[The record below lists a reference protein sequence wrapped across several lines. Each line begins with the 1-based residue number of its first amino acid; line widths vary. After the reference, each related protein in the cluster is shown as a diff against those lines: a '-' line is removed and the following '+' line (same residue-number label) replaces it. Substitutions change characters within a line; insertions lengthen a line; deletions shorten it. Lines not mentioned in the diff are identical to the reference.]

1 MKQQQGSLR
10 EVMPGTAEV
19 VDWLRSQIGKEA
31 ADRVVLKGKV
41 GRGGFY
47 MAEIGPDGVFREF
60 GSTKSGRRLAATDG
74 RLVWS
79 DEKEAAGGK
88 TA

>member
-10 EVMPGTAEV
+10 DVMPETAGI
-19 VDWLRSQIGKEA
+19 VDWLRTALGKER
-31 ADRVVLKGKV
+31 ADRIVINGKA

-60 GSTKSGRRLAATDG
+60 GSTKSGRRLSVVDG
-74 RLVWS
+74 KMVWS
-79 DEKEAAGGK
+79 DEKGGRRG
-88 TA
+88 A